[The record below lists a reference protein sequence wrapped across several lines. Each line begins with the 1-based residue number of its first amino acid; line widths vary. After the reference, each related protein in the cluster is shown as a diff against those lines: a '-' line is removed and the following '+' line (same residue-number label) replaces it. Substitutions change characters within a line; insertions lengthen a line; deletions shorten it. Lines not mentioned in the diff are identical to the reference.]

1 MSIEHHDITRAV
13 LTGYPYSPKRQM
25 IRTDGLGREVHSGD
39 EILEFM
45 DDFYLVDELSI
56 DAQEILEQH
65 GAVRK
70 IAR

>member
-1 MSIEHHDITRAV
+1 MTIEHPDITRAM
-13 LTGYPYSPKRQM
+13 LTGYPYSSKRSM
-25 IRTDGLGREVHSGD
+25 VRIDGLGREVQPGD

-65 GAVRK
+65 GAVHK